1 VRPWLTSGGLITGLA
16 GAVVALAC
24 SSPLPAPANPEPVV
38 LTIGVPQGRQ
48 NDPTHTIDTLAS
60 LLSNQRLTA
69 SDASGE
75 ATPLLIERWDVASG
89 GLEWRLTLR
98 PDVVFHDGSPV
109 TSADV
114 VRTLQETTQS
124 PERSAA
130 TACMAD
136 VTSVRAES
144 DREVV
149 IRLTRPCA
157 ILLDDIDYPVTK
169 PGATGVD
176 LGTGPFVRTPGAQDA
191 ITLAANKGY
200 FLGTP
205 AIDQVVFRAYA
216 TLREGWAE
224 MLRGRVDFL
233 WEVGPEAA
241 EFLREQSSVELRS
254 HLSYFV
260 YTIAFNSARRP
271 LGRIEV
277 RQALNLAIDREAL
290 LKQALRGQ
298 GIAAASPVWPNH
310 WARPQGSPALPYA
323 PREAVAA
330 LGRVLG
336 RGAATGGRTPVLTFT
351 CLLPE
356 GFTVYE
362 RLALLVQQQLR
373 AIDVDMRLEA
383 LAPDAFNQKILARD
397 FDAVLLPLLS
407 GSNLAAHYRFWHSPS
422 PSERWNFW
430 GYRSRIVDEA
440 LDTLR
445 EAHGPNEVRAAV
457 ARLDAGLR
465 EDPPGIVLVWGQTL
479 QAVSRRFIVPESG
492 RGRDALHVLWAWKP
506 FSVVPERP

>member
-1 VRPWLTSGGLITGLA
+1 M
-16 GAVVALAC
+16 VALAC
-24 SSPLPAPANPEPVV
+24 SSPSPAPSTSRPVV

-69 SDASGE
+69 SDASGQ
-75 ATPLLIERWDVASG
+75 AIPLLIERWGVTTG

-98 PDVVFHDGSPV
+98 PNVVFHDGSPV
-109 TSADV
+109 RSADV
-114 VRTLQETTQS
+114 VRTLEETSNS

-136 VTSVRAES
+136 VASVRAES

-169 PGATGVD
+169 PGATGGE
-176 LGTGPFVRTPGAQDA
+176 LGTGPFVRTSGPPGA
-191 ITLAANKGY
+191 IVLAANKGY

-224 MLRGRVDFL
+224 MLRGHVDFL

-241 EFLREQSSVELRS
+241 EFLREQSSVELRP

-260 YTIAFNSARRP
+260 YTIAFNSARSP
-271 LGRIEV
+271 FGRADV
-277 RQALNLAIDREAL
+277 RQALNLAVDRDAL

-310 WARPQGSPALPYA
+310 WARPQNSPALPYA
-323 PREAVAA
+323 PDAA
-330 LGRVLG
+330 AASLGRIFG
-336 RGAATGGRTPVLTFT
+336 KPSAAKGVRTPVLTFT

-373 AIDVDMRLEA
+373 SAGVDMRLEA
-383 LAPDAFNQKILARD
+383 LPPDAFNRRIVTRD

-430 GYRSRIVDEA
+430 GYRSRIVDDA

-445 EAHGPNEVRAAV
+445 GALGPDEVRSAV

-465 EDPPGIVLVWGQTL
+465 EDPPGIVLVWSQTL

-492 RGRDALHVLWAWKP
+492 HGRDALHVLWGWKP
-506 FSVVPERP
+506 SAAGAGGP